1 MVKGEFGKLC
11 FLWETAGYVPDSCE
25 LRQIYGRRF
34 SPPEKVIILGMS
46 ENRSSKWPEQNL
58 TLGMLDSNS

>member
-11 FLWETAGYVPDSCE
+11 VLWETASYALDSCE
-25 LRQIYGRRF
+25 LRHIYGRRF
-34 SPPEKVIILGMS
+34 SPSENVIILGMS